1 MRWVAL
7 SAVVAALVSISS
19 FGFATVVQV
28 LPGLFDP
35 DGTGIVTAHWVT
47 RVGLPDD
54 VGKANHALFLQ
65 KDGPTSVNA
74 SAFAVIGGIEGLTLT
89 ELGFDYKNDGHC
101 GAGAPRFNVTLP
113 DGRYFFFGCVYGNP
127 QELPSAPDWTR
138 IRWKDGEGTVFPA
151 GNYEWPGFGVSGV
164 VVQSIAIVFDEG
176 TDQGSGFA
184 FLDNIN
190 INGSLIGKPT
200 VRTP

>member
-7 SAVVAALVSISS
+7 SAAVVALVSISS
-19 FGFATVVQV
+19 TFGFATVVQV

-54 VGKANHALFLQ
+54 VGKANHALFLE
-65 KDGPTSVNA
+65 KAGATSVNA

-89 ELGFDYKNDGHC
+89 ELGFDYRNDGHC

-113 DGRYFFFGCVYGNP
+113 DGRYFFFGCIYGKP
-127 QELPSAPDWTR
+127 QAPPASGWTR
-138 IRWKDGEGTVFPA
+138 IRWNDSEGTVFPA
-151 GNYEWPGFGVSGV
+151 GNYEWPRFGV

-176 TDQGSGFA
+176 TDVGGGSVL
-184 FLDNIN
+184 LDNIN
-190 INGSLIGKPT
+190 INGSLIGKPAE
-200 VRTP
+200 RTP

>member
-35 DGTGIVTAHWVT
+35 DGTGIVTAHWIT
-47 RVGLPDD
+47 RQGLADD
-54 VGKANHALFLQ
+54 VGKANQALFLE
-65 KDGPTSVNA
+65 KAGPTSVNA
-74 SAFAVIGGIEGLTLT
+74 SAFAVIGGVEGLTLT
-89 ELGFDYKNDGHC
+89 ELGFDYRNDSHC

-113 DGRYFFFGCVYGNP
+113 NGNYFFFGCIYGIP
-127 QELPSAPDWTR
+127 QATSPTGWTR
-138 IRWKDGEGTVFPA
+138 IKWDKDEGTIFPA

>member
-35 DGTGIVTAHWVT
+35 DGTGIVTAHWIT
-47 RVGLPDD
+47 RQGLADD

-74 SAFAVIGGIEGLTLT
+74 SAFAVIGGVEGLTLT
-89 ELGFDYKNDGHC
+89 ELGFDYRNDGHC
-101 GAGAPRFNVTLP
+101 GAAITL
-113 DGRYFFFGCVYGNP
+113 GRDLVWRSSRAS
-127 QELPSAPDWTR
+127 PSSSMRDLDLRCST
-138 IRWKDGEGTVFPA
+138 ISISTVH
-151 GNYEWPGFGVSGV
+151 
-164 VVQSIAIVFDEG
+164 
-176 TDQGSGFA
+176 GSA
-184 FLDNIN
+184 NLR
-190 INGSLIGKPT
+190 S
-200 VRTP
+200 VRLR

>member
-89 ELGFDYKNDGHC
+89 ELGFDSAM
-101 GAGAPRFNVTLP
+101 GAESKAWSSSISPCTSDLYPACCLSNCLTFASRT
-113 DGRYFFFGCVYGNP
+113 
-127 QELPSAPDWTR
+127 SACWL
-138 IRWKDGEGTVFPA
+138 F
-151 GNYEWPGFGVSGV
+151 S
-164 VVQSIAIVFDEG
+164 SIAAWSAAIFRLRLLFCFHWS
-176 TDQGSGFA
+176 TQAAARAKAITSG
-184 FLDNIN
+184 
-190 INGSLIGKPT
+190 KT
-200 VRTP
+200 VNRFFMDDL

>member
-19 FGFATVVQV
+19 FGFATVIQVQPDV
-28 LPGLFDP
+28 FDP
-35 DGTGIVTAHWVT
+35 DGTGIVRAQWIG
-47 RVGLPDD
+47 RQGLPDD
-54 VGKANHALFLQ
+54 VGKANQALFLQ
-65 KDGPTSVNA
+65 KDGPTSANA
-74 SAFAVIGGIEGLTLT
+74 SAFAVIGGVEGLTLT
-89 ELGFDYKNDGHC
+89 ELGFDYRNDGHC

-113 DGRYFFFGCVYGNP
+113 DGRYFFFGCIYGKP
-127 QELPSAPDWTR
+127 QAPPASGWTR
-138 IRWKDGEGTVFPA
+138 IRWNDSEGTVFPA
-151 GNYEWPGFGVSGV
+151 GNYEWPGFGEFGV

-176 TDQGSGFA
+176 TDVGGGSVL
-184 FLDNIN
+184 LDNIN

>member
-54 VGKANHALFLQ
+54 IGKANHALFLE
-65 KDGPTSVNA
+65 KAGPTSVNA

-89 ELGFDYKNDGHC
+89 ELGFDYKIDGHC

-127 QELPSAPDWTR
+127 QVTAPAPGWTR

-151 GNYEWPGFGVSGV
+151 GPYDWPGFGKA

-176 TDQGSGFA
+176 TDAGVGSVL
-184 FLDNIN
+184 LDNIN
-190 INGSLIGKPT
+190 INGSLIGKPAE
-200 VRTP
+200 RTP

>member
-1 MRWVAL
+1 MRCVAL

-35 DGTGIVTAHWVT
+35 DGTGIVTAHWIT
-47 RVGLPDD
+47 RQGLADD

-74 SAFAVIGGIEGLTLT
+74 SAFAVIGGVEGLTLT
-89 ELGFDYKNDGHC
+89 ELGFDYRNDGHC

-113 DGRYFFFGCVYGNP
+113 DGRYFFFGCIYGAP
-127 QELPSAPDWTR
+127 HAAPSADWTR
-138 IRWKDGEGTVFPA
+138 INWNDIEGTVFPA
-151 GNYEWPGFGVSGV
+151 GDYAWPGFGVA

-176 TDQGSGFA
+176 PGFA
-184 FLDNIN
+184 LLDNIN
-190 INGSLIGKPT
+190 INGSRIGKPAE
-200 VRTP
+200 RTP

>member
-19 FGFATVVQV
+19 FGFATVIQV
-28 LPGLFDP
+28 IPGLFDP

-54 VGKANHALFLQ
+54 VGKANHALFLE
-65 KDGPTSVNA
+65 KAGSTSVNA
-74 SAFAVIGGIEGLTLT
+74 AAFAVIGGVEGLTLT
-89 ELGFDYKNDGHC
+89 ELGFDYMNDGHC

-113 DGRYFFFGCVYGNP
+113 NGNYFFFGCVYGNP
-127 QELPSAPDWTR
+127 QPPPPGSGWTR
-138 IRWKDGEGTVFPA
+138 IRWKNGEGTVFPA
-151 GNYEWPGFGVSGV
+151 GDYDWPGFGVA

-176 TDQGSGFA
+176 TDAGVGWA
-184 FLDNIN
+184 LLDNIN
-190 INGSLIGKPT
+190 INGSLIGKPAE
-200 VRTP
+200 RTP

>member
-54 VGKANHALFLQ
+54 VGKANQALFLE
-65 KDGPTSVNA
+65 KAGPTSVNA
-74 SAFAVIGGIEGLTLT
+74 SAFAVIGGVEGLTLT
-89 ELGFDYKNDGHC
+89 ELGFDYRNDSHC

-113 DGRYFFFGCVYGNP
+113 NGNYFFFGCIYGIP
-127 QELPSAPDWTR
+127 QATSPTGWTR
-138 IRWKDGEGTVFPA
+138 IKWDKDEGTIFPA

>member
-89 ELGFDYKNDGHC
+89 ELGFDYKIDGHC

-127 QELPSAPDWTR
+127 QVTESAPGWTR
-138 IRWKDGEGTVFPA
+138 IRWKDGEGAVFPA
-151 GNYEWPGFGVSGV
+151 GPYDWPGSGKA

-176 TDQGSGFA
+176 TDAGVGSVL
-184 FLDNIN
+184 LDNIN
-190 INGSLIGKPT
+190 INGSLIGKPAE
-200 VRTP
+200 RTP

>member
-35 DGTGIVTAHWVT
+35 DGTGIVTAHWIT
-47 RVGLPDD
+47 RQGLADD

-74 SAFAVIGGIEGLTLT
+74 SAFAVIGGVAGLTLT
-89 ELGFDYKNDGHC
+89 ELGLHYRIDGHC
-101 GAGAPRFNVTLP
+101 GAGAPRSNATLR
-113 DGRYFFFGCVYGNP
+113 DGCNFSFGCIYGVRHAA
-127 QELPSAPDWTR
+127 PSAD
-138 IRWKDGEGTVFPA
+138 
-151 GNYEWPGFGVSGV
+151 
-164 VVQSIAIVFDEG
+164 
-176 TDQGSGFA
+176 
-184 FLDNIN
+184 
-190 INGSLIGKPT
+190 
-200 VRTP
+200 

>member
-47 RVGLPDD
+47 RVGLADD

-74 SAFAVIGGIEGLTLT
+74 SAFAVIGGVEGLTLT
-89 ELGFDYKNDGHC
+89 ELGFDYRNDGHC

-113 DGRYFFFGCVYGNP
+113 DGKYFFFGCIYG
-127 QELPSAPDWTR
+127 APHAAPASDWTR
-138 IRWKDGEGTVFPA
+138 ITWNQSEGTVFPA
-151 GNYEWPGFGVSGV
+151 GDYVWPEFPV

-184 FLDNIN
+184 LLDNIN
-190 INGSLIGKPT
+190 INGSMIGKPT